1 MEYTHFVSDHL
12 LFSTQESNVVK
23 ANLIE
28 ENLELVQNAITL
40 IRDCLSSSMDW
51 AAIEKML
58 KDAQEDP
65 ETDPDL
71 REPAKAIRKLDLHY
85 RHIFLYLT

>member
-1 MEYTHFVSDHL
+1 
-12 LFSTQESNVVK
+12 
-23 ANLIE
+23 
-28 ENLELVQNAITL
+28 
-40 IRDCLSSSMDW
+40 MDW